1 MDYSPPSS
9 SIHGILRARILEW
22 VAISFSRDLPDPGNE
37 PRSPT
42 LQADAFNLC
51 TTREALVGV
60 KCYYLCFQN
69 DSCSPL
75 VGLGILF
82 QITWRRKWQ
91 STLVFL
97 PGESHGRRSL
107 VGYSPWVAKS
117 RTRLSD
123 FTFTF
128 FSSWRT
134 SFRISV
140 NASQEMKN
148 SFRFSLLSLPHFWR
162 TAWPGTVTLKIFIS
176 IVWMSSQSLMACKIS
191 SEKSTCCLVGG
202 FLYVMSC
209 FSFDFLQNS
218 FFVFNFWQFIYN
230 VSSCF
235 CCCYSFATYFLT
247 LLRLH
252 GL

>member
-1 MDYSPPSS
+1 MPTFKVREWTGQEWDLLSWNG
-9 SIHGILRARILEW
+9 GIRKTLVKLGASLVVRRLKRLPAMWETW
-22 VAISFSRDLPDPGNE
+22 VRDLGREDP
-37 PRSPT
+37 
-42 LQADAFNLC
+42 
-51 TTREALVGV
+51 
-60 KCYYLCFQN
+60 
-69 DSCSPL
+69 
-75 VGLGILF
+75 
-82 QITWRRKWQ
+82 WRKKWQ
-91 STLVFL
+91 PTPVFL

-107 VGYSPWVAKS
+107 VGYSPRVAKS
-117 RTRLSD
+117 WTRLSD